1 MRQTMDFMHHPAPP
15 KPCGEKPNA
24 EQEVL
29 LRNHHHQWTHPYS
42 ESAHTQK
49 KPERCINI
57 KKANKSLSKYKEEQ
71 M

>member
-49 KPERCINI
+49 KNQ
-57 KKANKSLSKYKEEQ
+57 SVV
-71 M
+71 